1 MSGPDLE
8 ERSLHRAERVEQ
20 AWILFIVVLQIF
32 FFSLIVYALT
42 HHGGNLART
51 AERAPPDTILSN
63 PPFDQPGV
71 WKTAD
76 GGYRAVMVAQAF
88 SFLPNEVVVPAG
100 EAVEF
105 QLTSRDVIHGFQIEG
120 SNINVELIPGQVST
134 LTHTFRRPGE
144 YRLVCNQYC
153 GIGHQ
158 NMRGKVRVVPSVD
171 AAAVQA
177 PPPAASKSASTSS
190 AGGSVVDGA
199 AVYARTCAGCH
210 QGGGQGIP
218 GAFPPLAEHVPA
230 LLDADGGRLYLI
242 DVVLFGLAGPIK
254 IGGQTYQGMMP
265 AQGQLSDAE
274 LAAVLNHISTAWENA
289 GMLPEGFSS
298 YTAADVADR
307 REQRLN
313 PTEVHS
319 RRPQSAEQR

>member
-1 MSGPDLE
+1 MNSPDPE
-8 ERSLHRAERVEQ
+8 EQSLHRAERVEQ
-20 AWILFIVVLQIF
+20 AWILFIVVLQLF

-63 PPFDQPGV
+63 PPFDKPGV
-71 WKTAD
+71 GKTAD

-88 SFLPNEVVVPAG
+88 SFLPNEIVVPAG

-105 QLTSRDVIHGFQIEG
+105 RLTSRDVIHGFQIEG
-120 SNINVELIPGQVST
+120 SNVNVELIPGQVST
-134 LTHTFRRPGE
+134 LTHTFRQPGE

-153 GIGHQ
+153 GISHQ
-158 NMRGKVRVVPSVD
+158 NMHGKVRVVSRSGAAAAQEPPSVGSTSPAD
-171 AAAVQA
+171 AA
-177 PPPAASKSASTSS
+177 
-190 AGGSVVDGA
+190 VDGG

-210 QGGGQGIP
+210 QGSGQGIP
-218 GAFPPLAEHVPA
+218 GVFPPLAGHVPA
-230 LLDADGGRLYLI
+230 LLAAEDGRRYLI
-242 DVVLFGLAGPIK
+242 DVALFGLVGPID

-265 AQGQLSDAE
+265 AQNHLSDAE

-298 YTAADVADR
+298 YTAADIAER
-307 REQRLN
+307 REHRLS
-313 PTEVHS
+313 PGEVHA